1 MNRRSSTQQ
10 AVRFAVTALV
20 LAGVLFFAASPSRAG
35 TACDS
40 IQKQLDGL
48 KELRKETGVDLQK
61 PRLTAAERAR
71 LQQQLKQVGQQI
83 AATELALKKCL
94 LDAASQPFLPP
105 PVGAAPQRI
114 LEINYSNPSPN
125 FDPANPLWAGKL
137 VNGPSFDPKHP
148 KTYPKDVKKE
158 WKQVLA
164 PEEDYDKFTLV
175 GASGWVVAPGFSSA
189 DVPFSHPFGF
199 DWEFAMAL
207 DRPKNGPGPF
217 DFLLA
222 AGNKAPGGP
231 SDKSEQK
238 TFEDRARDLGLSVP
252 KGLLAVEMDGG
263 NVPNVFTKD
272 VKQGHRIATF
282 GRWIVDAG
290 HALPV
295 GAGAEQSFAAEIHP
309 PLLMAAA
316 GTNGK
321 DSTRVLFTS
330 RPYLAS
336 QIYTTDQSTAYNDAA
351 ADDGTFFRHLLKEIG
366 KVIGVPILGI
376 PESVLVEAHPKIK
389 DHPFRGAH
397 LLHLVIRPPSPAN
410 PLLAQ
415 QLSVSFHFTVRKG
428 CAVQVTSSAR
438 DTIDVF
444 IALSDGGYHPPPL
457 PARSEKTYSRQEL
470 DALSKGAGTQILE
483 LDAIA
488 GALALATAGA
498 VNTAKVELI
507 LGRGIKT
514 DTYAPVSGASD
525 ILSADNAVRDVL
537 ANSIPAG
544 KGVTTN
550 ENQPFPVVGWLEVKW
565 VLPGTV
571 VR

>member
-10 AVRFAVTALV
+10 AVRFALVVV

-48 KELRKETGVDLQK
+48 KELKKETDDDLKK

-71 LQQQLKQVGQQI
+71 LNQQLKQVGQQI

-94 LDAASQPFLPP
+94 LDAASQPFLPLP
-105 PVGAAPQRI
+105 AGAAPQRI

-125 FDPANPLWAGKL
+125 FDPSNPLWAGQL

-148 KTYPKDVKKE
+148 KTYPKDVRRE
-158 WKQVLA
+158 WTQVLA
-164 PEEDYDKFTLV
+164 PKEDYDKFALV

-207 DRPKNGPGPF
+207 DKPKNGPGPF

-231 SDKSEQK
+231 LDKSEQK
-238 TFEDRARDLGLSVP
+238 TFEERATNLGLSVP

-263 NVPNVFTKD
+263 NVPYIFTKD

-290 HALPV
+290 H
-295 GAGAEQSFAAEIHP
+295 GNFATEIHP

-336 QIYTTDQSTAYNDAA
+336 QIYTTDRSTAYNDAA
-351 ADDGTFFRHLLKEIG
+351 ADDGTFFQHLLQEIG

-415 QLSVSFHFTVRKG
+415 QLLAQQLSVSFHFTVRKG

-444 IALSDGGYHPPPL
+444 IALSDGDYHPPPL
-457 PARSEKTYSRQEL
+457 PAGSEKTYSRQEL

-488 GALALATAGA
+488 GALALATGGP

-514 DTYAPVSGASD
+514 DTYAPVSGAVD
-525 ILSADNAVRDVL
+525 ILSADNAVRDVP

-544 KGVTTN
+544 KGVTQN
-550 ENQPFPVVGWLEVKW
+550 ENQPFPISGWLEVKW
-565 VLPGTV
+565 VRPGTV

>member
-1 MNRRSSTQQ
+1 MKVRNRHIVVL
-10 AVRFAVTALV
+10 AFV
-20 LAGVLFFAASPSRAG
+20 LAGVLFSHPSSSRAA

-48 KELRKETGVDLQK
+48 KELKTETAADLRQ

-71 LQQQLKQVGQQI
+71 LQQQFKQVARQI
-83 AATELALKKCL
+83 AATERALKQCL
-94 LDAASQPFLPP
+94 LDAAAQPFLLPP
-105 PVGAAPQRI
+105 TGAAPQRI
-114 LEINYSNPSPN
+114 LEINYANPSPN
-125 FDPANPLWAGKL
+125 FDPSNPLWAGRL
-137 VNGPSFDPKHP
+137 VNGPSFDPAKA
-148 KTYPKDVKKE
+148 KTYPDDVPRE
-158 WKQVLA
+158 WVQVLA

-189 DVPFSHPFGF
+189 DVPFAHPFGF

-207 DRPKNGPGPF
+207 DRPKGGSGPF

-222 AGNKAPGGP
+222 AGNKATGDP
-231 SDKSEQK
+231 SERKDWEK
-238 TFEDRARDLGLSVP
+238 RAMTLGLSVP
-252 KGLLAVEMDGG
+252 KGLLGVEMDGG
-263 NVPNVFTKD
+263 NVPNVFTKE

-295 GAGAEQSFAAEIHP
+295 GAGAQRSFAAEIHP

-336 QIYTTDQSTAYNDAA
+336 QIYTTDLDTIYTDAA
-351 ADDGTFFRHLLKEIG
+351 GNDGTFFHHMVNEIV
-366 KVIGVPILGI
+366 KIITFRSLH
-376 PESVLVEAHPKIK
+376 VEAHPKIK

-397 LLHLVIRPPSPAN
+397 LLHLIIRPPSPAD
-410 PLLAQ
+410 LVLAQ
-415 QLSVSFHFTVRKG
+415 QLFVSFHFTVRNG
-428 CAVQVTSSAR
+428 CAVQVISSAR

-457 PARSEKTYSRQEL
+457 PANNGKRSWSTDEL
-470 DALSKGAGTQILE
+470 DALSPGSGKKIVDKERLTTAAGLLIGGPVHAAE
-483 LDAIA
+483 IA
-488 GALALATAGA
+488 LVLR
-498 VNTAKVELI
+498 
-507 LGRGIKT
+507 RGIKT
-514 DTYAPVSGASD
+514 DAYAPVSGAGD

-550 ENQPFPVVGWLEVKW
+550 ENQPFPIVGWLEVKW
-565 VLPGTV
+565 VRPGGV
-571 VR
+571 VH